1 MFSPVL
7 LASLFSFALLASADQ
22 ILSAVDSGICITAA
36 ENADGAPLVVQPCSA
51 IASPNQEW
59 KVSFFSEESSVPA
72 PMVVLGDKCIDVTN
86 GVDADG
92 TPLQV
97 WTCVDGST
105 NQQWISVT
113 DNTFQWSGTDKCIDL
128 TNGNTAN
135 NTVLQ
140 IWTCEDNINR
150 NQEWFKADTSLVEI
164 IASDGSGQF
173 CIASASDDDGAA
185 VTLVECDDYTATYPN
200 GNIVFDVPAQSGSIT
215 GFGKCLDVTNGVN
228 ADGTKLQLWSCVA
241 GNTNQMFTSLL
252 SGQIEW
258 AGTGKCLDATNGQ
271 FTTGTPI
278 QVWDCAAGGSNQNQQ
293 WDLQELAFV

>member
-7 LASLFSFALLASADQ
+7 LTTLFSFTLPAAADQ
-22 ILSAVDSGICITAA
+22 IVSAVDSGICITAA

-72 PMVVLGDKCIDVTN
+72 LMVVLGDKCIDVTN
-86 GVDADG
+86 GVNADG
-92 TPLQV
+92 TPLQL
-97 WTCVDGST
+97 
-105 NQQWISVT
+105 
-113 DNTFQWSGTDKCIDL
+113 QWSGTDKCIDL

-140 IWTCEDNINR
+140 IWTCVHSTSR
-150 NQEWFKADTSLVEI
+150 NQEWFKADTSSLVEI
-164 IASDGSGQF
+164 VASDGSGEY

-185 VTLVECDDYTATYPN
+185 VTLVDCDDYTATYPN
-200 GNIVFDVPAQSGSIT
+200 GNIIIDVPAFSSSGPIT
-215 GFGKCLDVTNGVN
+215 GFGKRLDITNGVN

-241 GNTNQMFTSLL
+241 GNTNQNFTSLP

-258 AGTGKCLDATNGQ
+258 AGTGKCLDVTNGQ
-271 FTTGTPI
+271 FATGTPVRI
-278 QVWDCAAGGSNQNQQ
+278 FL
-293 WDLQELAFV
+293 LQCLIDES